1 MGNLDQQKVPSEF
14 VEKAGGIQRM
24 IWKQKKKRNEEG
36 KAIEKMEK
44 EWKFQARE
52 ESTCSSGRTNR
63 GVI

>member
-14 VEKAGGIQRM
+14 VEKAEGIQRM
-24 IWKQKKKRNEEG
+24 IWKKKRNEEG
-36 KAIEKMEK
+36 KAIEEMEK